1 MEWTRGPL
9 MRSLAL
15 AASAALVVIHADER
29 GRWFWVGLALV
40 VLNVGGFLSRRLRAD
55 QGAPSAGHGDESEQ
69 SHLLA
74 ELLSLPG
81 VAAALADGPRV
92 WRQVSHLDATAF
104 EPTPAEEL
112 AEFVWLEQDDE
123 GWTIAL
129 GDEVKPYVDLDMDE
143 AVDPVI
149 SVLESHPAVER
160 AVHEDREV
168 YRIEQRRALSTTEV
182 AELTAR
188 ALVSHHLRAAGRA

>member
-1 MEWTRGPL
+1 M

-15 AASAALVVIHADER
+15 AASAVLVVIHADER
-29 GRWFWVGLALV
+29 GHWFWVGLALV
-40 VLNVGGFLSRRLRAD
+40 ALNVGGLLSRGLRAD
-55 QGAPSAGHGDESEQ
+55 HGAPAAGRGDESGQ
-69 SHLLA
+69 SHRLA

-81 VAAALADGPRV
+81 VAAALAEGPRV

-104 EPTPAEEL
+104 EPTTAQEL
-112 AEFVWLEQDDE
+112 AAFVWIEQDDE

-149 SVLESHPAVER
+149 RVLESHPAVVR
-160 AVHEDREV
+160 AFHEDREV
-168 YRIEQRRALSTTEV
+168 YRIEQRRPLGTGEV
-182 AELTAR
+182 AELAAR
-188 ALVSHHLRAAGRA
+188 ALVSHHLRAAGRP

>member
-1 MEWTRGPL
+1 

-55 QGAPSAGHGDESEQ
+55 QGASSAGHGDESGR